1 VEIGLEERW
10 AKRLER
16 QEAIAEVRNRFLEKD
31 RSLDRA
37 AFEEVFDAQ
46 TLLTIYRLMK
56 KGVIDDLY
64 GVVSAGKE
72 SRIYHAKNRSGE
84 ELAVKIYLVNNR
96 EFRKGR
102 MDYLVSDVRLGKVGG
117 SVRKLIYVWAERE
130 FLNLKQAHD
139 AGVPV
144 PKPYTVVNNV
154 LVMGF
159 IGENGQRYP
168 LLRETELSVEE
179 YAEIY
184 GRVVEGVEV
193 QYRRAELIHGDLSK
207 YNIMCGLDLSVYFID
222 LSQAVLIHHPRADFY
237 LMRDIRNVN
246 RYFASKGVEVLEDEK
261 FFERVTGRRPY
272 ELVA

>member
-1 VEIGLEERW
+1 VEAGLEERW

-16 QEAIAEVRNRFLEKD
+16 QEAIAEIRNRFLEKD

-56 KGVIDDLY
+56 KGVMDDFY
-64 GVVSAGKE
+64 GVISAGKE
-72 SRIYHAKNRSGE
+72 SRIYHAKNRAGE

-102 MDYLVSDVRLGKVGG
+102 LEYLVSDVRLGKVGG
-117 SVRKLIYVWAERE
+117 SVRRLIYTWAKRE
-130 FLNLKQAHD
+130 FLNLKQAYD

-168 LLRETELSVEE
+168 LLRETALSVEE

-184 GRVVEGVEV
+184 SKVVEGMEV
-193 QYRRAELIHGDLSK
+193 QYRKAELIHGDLSE
-207 YNIMCGLDLSVYFID
+207 YNVMCGPDLSVYFID

-246 RYFASKGVEVLEDEK
+246 RYFASKGVEVLEDEE
-261 FFERVTGRRPY
+261 FFERVVGRRPY
-272 ELVA
+272 ELAA

>member
-56 KGVIDDLY
+56 KGVIDDFY

-72 SRIYHAKNRSGE
+72 SRIYHAKNGSGE

-102 MDYLVSDVRLGKVGG
+102 LEYLVSDVRLGKVGG
-117 SVRKLIYVWAERE
+117 SVRKLIYMWAKRE

-179 YAEIY
+179 YAKIY
-184 GRVVEGVEV
+184 SKVVEGMEV
-193 QYRRAELIHGDLSK
+193 QYRRAELIHGDLSE
-207 YNIMCGLDLSVYFID
+207 YNVMCGPDLSVYFID

-237 LMRDIRNVN
+237 LMRDVRNVN
-246 RYFASKGVEVLEDEK
+246 RYFASKGVEVLEDEE
-261 FFERVTGRRPY
+261 FFERVAGRRPY
-272 ELVA
+272 ELIA

>member
-56 KGVIDDLY
+56 KVVIDDFY

-102 MDYLVSDVRLGKVGG
+102 LEYLVSDVRLGMVGG
-117 SVRKLIYVWAERE
+117 SVRKLIYMWAKRE
-130 FLNLKQAHD
+130 PLNLKQAYD

-144 PKPYTVVNNV
+144 PKPYTVVDNV

-179 YAEIY
+179 YAKIY
-184 GRVVEGVEV
+184 SKVVEGMEV
-193 QYRRAELIHGDLSK
+193 QYRKAELIHGDLSE
-207 YNIMCGLDLSVYFID
+207 YNIMCGPDLSVYFID

-246 RYFASKGVEVLEDEK
+246 RYFASKGVEVLEDKE

>member
-1 VEIGLEERW
+1 VEAGLEERW

-16 QEAIAEVRNRFLEKD
+16 QEAIAEIRNRFLEKD

-56 KGVIDDLY
+56 KGVMDDFY
-64 GVVSAGKE
+64 GVISAGKE
-72 SRIYHAKNRSGE
+72 SRIYHAKNRAGE

-102 MDYLVSDVRLGKVGG
+102 LEYLVSDVRLGKVGG
-117 SVRKLIYVWAERE
+117 SVRRLIYTWAKRE
-130 FLNLKQAHD
+130 FLNLKQAYD

-168 LLRETELSVEE
+168 LLRETALSVEE

-184 GRVVEGVEV
+184 SKVVEGMEV
-193 QYRRAELIHGDLSK
+193 QYRKAELIHGDLSE
-207 YNIMCGLDLSVYFID
+207 YNVMCGPDLSVYFID

-246 RYFASKGVEVLEDEK
+246 RYFASKGVEVLEDEE
-261 FFERVTGRRPY
+261 FFERVAGRRPY
-272 ELVA
+272 ELAA